1 MCDSVEDY
9 GLISVII
16 PVYNVE
22 QYLRQCID
30 SVLAQSYTNYEILL
44 VDDGSTDNSGA
55 VCDEYLGKD
64 KRIKVI
70 HQKNAGLS
78 EARNRGFDSS
88 NGEYV
93 YFLDSDDWIQPETL
107 SVLVRT
113 AHDENADIVFFDSM
127 SFEDSEKGYQIPQR
141 YIRKHDYS
149 TKKGLMI
156 FEQMQKY
163 KEFHSAVPLLF
174 LKKAFLVESGIRF
187 YPGILYEDMLFT
199 FEVLTKAGKV
209 AQCKEAFY
217 QRRYRNHSITQ
228 TKVGEK
234 NFYSSLTVY
243 LELTAFSEREGI
255 IDNDSVKK
263 YIARCAYRLIDI
275 YSQLSPDEKDKNRQ
289 QYHLLIDDI
298 KKHDGY
304 GNRALVQRCKS
315 KFHWAAYKLMTKL
328 RVWR

>member
-22 QYLRQCID
+22 QYLRQCVD
-30 SVLAQSYTNYEILL
+30 SVLAQTYTNYEILL
-44 VDDGSTDNSGA
+44 VDDGSADNSG
-55 VCDEYLGKD
+55 VICDEYSSKD

-78 EARNRGFDSS
+78 EARNCGFDSS

-93 YFLDSDDWIQPETL
+93 YFLDSDDWIQPKTL

-127 SFEDSEKGYQIPQR
+127 SFEDSEKGYKIPQR
-141 YIRKHDYS
+141 YIRKHDYPVG
-149 TKKGLMI
+149 KGLAV
-156 FEQMQKY
+156 FEQMQAN

-174 LKKAFLVESGIRF
+174 LRKAFLADSGIRF

-199 FEVLTKAGKV
+199 FEVLTKANQV
-209 AQCKEAFY
+209 SQCKEAFY

-228 TKVGEK
+228 SKVGGK

-243 LELTAFSEREGI
+243 SELTAFSECEGI
-255 IDNDSVKK
+255 IDNDCVQK

-289 QYHLLIDDI
+289 QYQMLVDDI
-298 KKHDGY
+298 KNHDGY
-304 GNRALVQRCKS
+304 GDKALVQRCKS
-315 KFHWAAYKLMTKL
+315 KFHWAAYKSMTKL
-328 RVWR
+328 RIWR